1 MSSPQSRP
9 HNQDPDAGTPPI
21 EVDLVP
27 TMDSA
32 TLSLDDSN
40 IITASPHQVASGSP
54 SQPSLSPP
62 EAQDNRGSSSGS
74 ETPPNRQISTE
85 TPPLLPP
92 VKAPIQSAK
101 LNSTSTAG
109 QKRPLPLARLRGSIH
124 KPFRSPVRTA
134 QPPEIKPAPLV
145 MESGPGQAPDAGS
158 PSTAAPAIATATVTT
173 TAATTRRTAKPLT
186 PHAPGVCKRAPF
198 RPPTMRSQQAPH
210 SSTTAGQLIHT
221 QTLQAQITEL
231 RSSIRKG
238 ELLLKQMEKNERPI
252 EELTA
257 KWRKASQ
264 EGAQVLMEKYL
275 EQESIFG
282 RWDDNDDIDK
292 NTAARGF
299 GGFGNTPQHAA
310 WGYGTDTDTDTAMT
324 AERSEGSEGYS
335 RQDRL
340 QAMEEYIEHQD
351 VQQDLPTVEE
361 AIRSRNRPEVTALTG
376 QSTKMTKMQRLL
388 LGMGVSLDVIGY
400 DPDQDAFVS

>member
-1 MSSPQSRP
+1 
-9 HNQDPDAGTPPI
+9 
-21 EVDLVP
+21 
-27 TMDSA
+27 
-32 TLSLDDSN
+32 
-40 IITASPHQVASGSP
+40 
-54 SQPSLSPP
+54 
-62 EAQDNRGSSSGS
+62 
-74 ETPPNRQISTE
+74 
-85 TPPLLPP
+85 
-92 VKAPIQSAK
+92 
-101 LNSTSTAG
+101 
-109 QKRPLPLARLRGSIH
+109 
-124 KPFRSPVRTA
+124 
-134 QPPEIKPAPLV
+134 
-145 MESGPGQAPDAGS
+145 
-158 PSTAAPAIATATVTT
+158 
-173 TAATTRRTAKPLT
+173 
-186 PHAPGVCKRAPF
+186 
-198 RPPTMRSQQAPH
+198 MRSQQAPH

-292 NTAARGF
+292 TTAARGF

-324 AERSEGSEGYS
+324 AEGSEGSEGYS

-400 DPDQDAFVS
+400 DPDQDAFMS